1 MYLLVDRGFYTPLN
15 IYEASRF
22 VPP

>member
-1 MYLLVDRGFYTPLN
+1 MLIFTPPLN
-15 IYEASRF
+15 FYEASRF